1 MDIRNEIKSHI
12 VREGMT
18 IKDVIA
24 RLVLRHRWSA
34 SVSNFTGKLRRGTL
48 KYTEA
53 IAAPESQRERKKE
66 RVHQCT
72 GRTEENPGRFSV
84 VFECLPW

>member
-12 VREGMT
+12 VREGLT

-24 RLVLRHRWSA
+24 RLVLRYGWSA

-53 IAAPESQRERKKE
+53 MQLADVIGYDIVWKK
-66 RVHQCT
+66 R
-72 GRTEENPGRFSV
+72 
-84 VFECLPW
+84 

>member
-12 VREGMT
+12 VREGIT
-18 IKDVIA
+18 IREVIA
-24 RLVLRHRWSA
+24 RLVLRYGWSK

-53 IAAPESQRERKKE
+53 MQLADVIGYDIIWKK
-66 RVHQCT
+66 R
-72 GRTEENPGRFSV
+72 
-84 VFECLPW
+84 